1 MFRSRSEQKR
11 ESGSPSL
18 RIIAGTARGRRF
30 DAPEGMDT
38 RPTLDRVKESLF
50 GMLQFDI
57 PGSRVLDLF
66 SGSGNL
72 GLEAASRGA
81 ARVVC
86 NDRSRDCAE
95 RIRTNAILL
104 GLGSQTEVLC
114 LDYTDCLKQLGRE
127 SAVFDF
133 AFLDAPYADGTAQKA
148 AELLFSMGLIA
159 RNGRVIIEHA
169 ANLAPDLDD
178 SLARLYDR
186 RRYGNCAI
194 SVYGYSAP
202 TGEEV

>member
-1 MFRSRSEQKR
+1 MRKNGDRT
-11 ESGSPSL
+11 L

-30 DAPEGMDT
+30 DAPKGMDT

-50 GMLQFDI
+50 GMLQFDL

-95 RIRTNAILL
+95 QIRLNAKQLRLDSVIEVL
-104 GLGSQTEVLC
+104 GL
-114 LDYTDCLKQLGRE
+114 
-127 SAVFDF
+127 DF
-133 AFLDAPYADGTAQKA
+133 AACLEQLRREHAKFDLSFLDAPYADGTAQRA
-148 AELLFSMGLIA
+148 AQMLFMLDLVADG
-159 RNGRVIIEHA
+159 GRVVIEHA
-169 ANLAPDLDD
+169 ANLPPTVGGDV
-178 SLARLYDR
+178 ARFVDR
-186 RRYGNCAI
+186 RQYGNCAI
-194 SVYGYSAP
+194 SIYMRQEASGNV
-202 TGEEV
+202 